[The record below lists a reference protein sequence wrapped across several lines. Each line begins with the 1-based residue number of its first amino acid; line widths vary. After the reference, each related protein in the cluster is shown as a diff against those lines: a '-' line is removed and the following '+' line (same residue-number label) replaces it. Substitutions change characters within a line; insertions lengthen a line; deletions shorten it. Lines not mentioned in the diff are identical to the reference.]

1 MKAFIVVL
9 LVGPWLAGA
18 PAVRAE
24 SGVDTATYSTATYS
38 NATYSNAEVVRVNDT
53 ARTLVYRDGSGQKTV
68 AVDRTLFPEFSR
80 LKRGDK
86 VLLTTRVIST
96 AAGETRFVTEVRPT
110 SPSSA
115 NRARP

>member
-24 SGVDTATYSTATYS
+24 SGVDTATYS
-38 NATYSNAEVVRVNDT
+38 NATYSNAEVVRVNET

-86 VLLTTRVIST
+86 VLLTTRVIRTS
-96 AAGETRFVTEVRPT
+96 AGETRFVTEVRPT

>member
-1 MKAFIVVL
+1 MKALIIL

-24 SGVDTATYSTATYS
+24 SGVNSATYS
-38 NATYSNAEVVRVNDT
+38 NATYSNVEVVRVSET
-53 ARTLVYRDGSGQKTV
+53 TRTLVYRDGSRDKTV
-68 AVDRTLFPEFSR
+68 AVDSALFPQVSR
-80 LKRGDK
+80 FKRGDT
-86 VLLTTRVIST
+86 VLLTTRIVRT
-96 AAGETRFVTEVRPT
+96 AAGETRLVTEVRPT